1 MAENL
6 VQVVAGVIVQRGR
19 VLICQRAA
27 GGHHAGKWE
36 FPGGKTEPAEEL
48 EQALRRELREE
59 LNIDAI
65 VGPRLWRSEC
75 QYPGRAPFAL
85 TFFLVTHYA
94 GTITNRIFA
103 AVRWEEP
110 LALGNFDFLEG
121 DREFIS
127 NVENGVIM
135 LPPAVEHQRP

>member
-6 VQVVAGVIVQRGR
+6 VQVVAGVIVRDGR

-27 GGHHAGKWE
+27 GGHHPGKWE
-36 FPGGKTEPAEEL
+36 FPGGKTEPAEGL

-59 LNIDAI
+59 LNIDAT
-65 VGPRLWRSEC
+65 VGPRLWRSQC

-94 GTITNRIFA
+94 GMITNRIFA
-103 AVRWEEP
+103 ALRWEEP
-110 LALGNFDFLEG
+110 LALGDFDFLEG
-121 DREFIS
+121 DREFIAM
-127 NVENGVIM
+127 VENGVIT
-135 LPPAVEHQRP
+135 LPAAVEH